1 MIRSGVRCN
10 HADNDIDKS
19 ENVMEIE
26 RERVVDSAFLEGDAQ
41 NIAACKLVPDLWGD
55 SFIIG
60 YHIPQGVGWWRGW
73 DGEKRWGVPD
83 VCNNF

>member
-41 NIAACKLVPDLWGD
+41 NIAACKLVPDL
-55 SFIIG
+55 
-60 YHIPQGVGWWRGW
+60 
-73 DGEKRWGVPD
+73 
-83 VCNNF
+83 